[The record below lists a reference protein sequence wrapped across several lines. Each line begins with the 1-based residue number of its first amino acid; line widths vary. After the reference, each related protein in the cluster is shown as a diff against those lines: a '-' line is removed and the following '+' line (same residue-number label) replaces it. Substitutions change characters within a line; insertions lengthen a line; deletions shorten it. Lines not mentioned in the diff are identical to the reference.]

1 MEQQVN
7 LYQPILGAE
16 KRLFSARA
24 IGVGLSLLGLC
35 LCGLAAFGGWR
46 TGRVERSVARL
57 EIQQAAELA
66 RVERTGAALQPGRS
80 LAELETQAK
89 NLSADIAARER
100 ALDLV
105 RLGAASPATGFAARL
120 EALAHRQLD
129 GLWLRSIVVGSGD
142 GRLALEGSAVEPR
155 LIPAYLAALAE
166 EHALAGVRFDKLTI
180 RRAKHEEAP
189 AQLVF
194 ELGAPGLKFP
204 TAEAHPL
211 AAAAHP

>member
-24 IGVGLSLLGLC
+24 IGVGLSLLALC

-46 TGRVERSVARL
+46 TARVEHSVAL
-57 EIQQAAELA
+57 LDAQQAAELA
-66 RVERTGAALQPGRS
+66 RVERASTAMQPGRS
-80 LAELETQAK
+80 LAELEKQAK
-89 NLSADIAARER
+89 SLSADIAARER

-105 RLGAASPATGFAARL
+105 RLGKASPATGFAARL
-120 EALAHRQLD
+120 EALARRQLD
-129 GLWLRSIVVGSGD
+129 GLWLHSIVVGSGD
-142 GRLALEGSAVEPR
+142 GRLALAGNAVDPR

-166 EHALAGVRFDKLTI
+166 EPALAGVRFDTLTI
-180 RRAKHEEAP
+180 RRAKQQEAP

-204 TAEAHPL
+204 AAEAQP
-211 AAAAHP
+211 

>member
-24 IGVGLSLLGLC
+24 IGVGLCLLGLC
-35 LCGLAAFGGWR
+35 LCGLAAFGTWR
-46 TGRVERSVARL
+46 TARVERTLARL
-57 EIQQAAELA
+57 ETQQVTELA
-66 RVERTGAALQPGRS
+66 RVERASAALEPGRS

-89 NLSADIAARER
+89 SLSADIAARQR

-105 RLGAASPATGFAARL
+105 RQGTASPATGFAARL
-120 EALAHRQLD
+120 EALARRQLD

-142 GRLALEGSAVEPR
+142 GRLAFAGSAVDSK

-166 EHALAGVRFDKLTI
+166 EHALDGVRFDKLTI
-180 RRAKHEEAP
+180 RGAKQQEAP
-189 AQLVF
+189 AYLAF

-204 TAEAHPL
+204 AAEAHP
-211 AAAAHP
+211 